1 MSNNQMKIISVN
13 KTVVFYSPLEGDDVL
28 VRTGTIEDGS
38 LFHSLL
44 HAYSKDYTT
53 MNRRDRIKFVR
64 RLKASLFGNT
74 DKENWIN
81 TFVTLEPLNKNVI
94 TILTNFYNYL
104 ETSSVIKGRSTRRVI
119 KLLITKSN
127 SNLDVYKILKDL
139 IPLEGPLKNHILPI
153 ATSKTT
159 PQDYIKTLIRET
171 EKYINA
177 TQILDSLDKA
187 KANFVKDT
195 LVKFLAVVTKEAENS
210 AFKDYYTGMK
220 NTGLEADNFTME
232 FISERLDRDIC
243 ILSGDTRLPLNN
255 PGGPPKGRKTII
267 ILKVDNT
274 HYEIVGKLL
283 PGNRIQREFE
293 SNDIIIEKI
302 YALINNNQSAGNIY
316 PDLARYITQSPT
328 RRSKSNSEDGDSV
341 KDSDGDNSDPY
352 YDDSDSNTSDGSIS
366 D

>member
-1 MSNNQMKIISVN
+1 MSKNQMKNIPVN

-44 HAYSKDYTT
+44 HAYSKDYTI

-64 RLKASLFGNT
+64 RLKASLVGNT
-74 DKENWIN
+74 DRENWIN

-104 ETSSVIKGRSTRRVI
+104 ETSSDIKGRSTRRVI

-127 SNLDVYKILKDL
+127 SNLEIYKIIKDL

-159 PQDYIKTLIRET
+159 PQDYIKTLIKET

-177 TQILDSLDKA
+177 TQILDSIDNVKA
-187 KANFVKDT
+187 TFIKDT
-195 LVKFLAVVTKEAENS
+195 LVKFLDVVSKEAENA
-210 AFKDYYTGMK
+210 AFKDYFSGMK
-220 NTGLEADNFTME
+220 HSGLEADNFTME
-232 FISERLDRDIC
+232 FITERLDRDIC
-243 ILSGDTRLPLNN
+243 ILSGNTRLPINN
-255 PGGPPKGRKTII
+255 HGGSPKGRKTII
-267 ILKVDNT
+267 ILKVDD

-302 YALINNNQSAGNIY
+302 NFLIENPENTANIY
-316 PDLARYITQSPT
+316 PDLDRYITHSPR
-328 RRSKSNSEDGDSV
+328 RRSKSNSDDGDSV
-341 KDSDGDNSDPY
+341 KDSDSEGSDPY
-352 YDDSDSNTSDGSIS
+352 YDDSDSHSSDGSTS